1 MLYSVSNYIIHIS
14 LFSGS
19 ILNVVDI
26 SISEDFYLKKL
37 LSFAHLEMPSGLHLP
52 KRATMQFAAT
62 LVPGHYSE

>member
-52 KRATMQFAAT
+52 KRATM
-62 LVPGHYSE
+62 